1 MAIGFIVR
9 PHISVA
15 VLCVAAQLTH
25 CSVRSGA
32 ALRVGSAAQP
42 ILRHLS
48 LQSSHTD
55 AMLGPSLGAAA
66 SDAASDDR
74 SDDASDAASDDRS
87 DDDSDQDEPQEASGG
102 AHRPAVNAIGQ
113 KHNSPTLDLRL
124 GDATEP
130 V

>member
-1 MAIGFIVR
+1 MAIGFVVR
-9 PHISVA
+9 HHISVA

-25 CSVRSGA
+25 CSV
-32 ALRVGSAAQP
+32 QP

-66 SDAASDDR
+66 SDAASDD
-74 SDDASDAASDDRS
+74 
-87 DDDSDQDEPQEASGG
+87 DEPQEASGG
-102 AHRPAVNAIGQ
+102 ARRPAVNAIGQ
-113 KHNSPTLDLRL
+113 THKSPTLDIRP
-124 GDATEP
+124 GDVTES

>member
-1 MAIGFIVR
+1 MRLMAIGFIVR

-25 CSVRSGA
+25 CSV
-32 ALRVGSAAQP
+32 QP

-55 AMLGPSLGAAA
+55 AMLGPNLGAAA

-74 SDDASDAASDDRS
+74 SDDASD
-87 DDDSDQDEPQEASGG
+87 QNEPQEASGG
-102 AHRPAVNAIGQ
+102 ARRPAVNAIGQ
-113 KHNSPTLDLRL
+113 RHNSPTLDISP
-124 GDATEP
+124 GDVTEW

>member
-9 PHISVA
+9 HHISVA

-74 SDDASDAASDDRS
+74 SDDASD
-87 DDDSDQDEPQEASGG
+87 QDEPQEASGG
-102 AHRPAVNAIGQ
+102 ARRPAVNAIGQ
-113 KHNSPTLDLRL
+113 THKSPTLDIRP
-124 GDATEP
+124 GDVTES